1 MDKSVAGSRALLL
14 LAAALVPATA
24 LSQNPQ
30 TAETAPPADPAAS
43 AEAPAE
49 ASAEAASSEAAAAE
63 EEVIEEI
70 VDVDTIGEIVIVGRR
85 DRNLQQATNVV
96 LSVLSAEDIARTGD
110 GDVAGALSRVTG
122 LSVANNG
129 FVYVRGLGDRYSQ
142 ALLNG
147 SPLPSPEPLRR
158 AVPLDIFPT
167 DVISSSLV
175 QKSYSANLPGE
186 FGGGL
191 INLTTLAVPKAPFFK
206 VGAGVSGDTE
216 TSGQIG
222 YAHYGSQYDAL
233 GMDRGIRKIPS
244 AMAAFLASGEKLS
257 SGKVNDGN
265 IAKQFLNSRT
275 GVVQFNDKMPVN
287 GSVSVTGGTSQIVG
301 DGEVGFV
308 ATLGY
313 SNSWSTKDNTE
324 QTAAD
329 AALKI
334 IDKDYREVSTEN
346 RIVVNGL
353 VGVGYEFGEGNKVRW
368 TNLIVR
374 DTIKRTALA
383 EGTQSS
389 QKTGFDFIEQN
400 TGWYER
406 EVWSSQLSGG
416 LNFDPF
422 KIDARVAVA
431 NSRRDA
437 PFELGVGYSRS
448 NIAASPF
455 GAYFINRLDN
465 GQTGFADIAFA
476 DLTESLTSGGIDLSY
491 AFSPSFTVSAGFETS
506 KTERDS
512 ERREFLF
519 IAPSTF
525 ESAVGMLRPDLL
537 LGGAIIEYYNI
548 GLVEST
554 ESDPAFAAELKT
566 TGLYIQAQAE
576 IADGLEI
583 NAGIRQEKGEQSVR
597 PLQVFNTPSNSG
609 ASTALDN
616 SYELPA
622 LTVTWKFADE
632 MQARFNVSKTIARP
646 QFRELMFQAYYDPE
660 SNRAYIGNPLLVDS
674 EFLNAEARWEWYF
687 PPNQRVSV
695 SGFWKEIDKPIE
707 AFTSFSDNNPLTS
720 FVNAP
725 AATLYGVEFESQ
737 LYFDMDSFTDAEFFA
752 NRRAVVIANYTWSDS
767 KIEIQSGDTAALFG
781 TAIQPASNFFTDGVP
796 LTGQSQHLANLQLG
810 FEDSAS
816 LSQQTLLVSYA
827 SDRVTGR
834 GAAGLPD
841 VIESPGVS
849 VDFVARQGLEM
860 FGQELEFKFE
870 ARNLLRTEYAEF
882 QEREG
887 NRVFFNRHDLG
898 AKFSLSVSTS
908 F

>member
-1 MDKSVAGSRALLL
+1 MDMPVAGHRVPLALAVAMCSVAVRSVAVAGEGPEAS
-14 LAAALVPATA
+14 
-24 LSQNPQ
+24 
-30 TAETAPPADPAAS
+30 APPAATETPPPPVDAQAG
-43 AEAPAE
+43 
-49 ASAEAASSEAAAAE
+49 
-63 EEVIEEI
+63 EV
-70 VDVDTIGEIVIVGRR
+70 VDVDTIGEIVVVGRR

-96 LSVLSAEDIARTGD
+96 LSVLSAEDIARTGE

-191 INLTTLAVPKAPFFK
+191 INLTTLAVPKAPFLKFG
-206 VGAGVSGDTE
+206 VGMSGDTE

-222 YAHYGSQYDAL
+222 YSHYGSKYDAL
-233 GMDRGIRKIPS
+233 GMDRGIRKVPP

-257 SGKVNDGN
+257 SGKIKTGD
-265 IAKQFLNSRT
+265 IAKEFLNTRT

-287 GSVSVTGGTSQIVG
+287 ASASMTGGTSRIVG
-301 DGEVGFV
+301 DGELGLI
-308 ATLGY
+308 ATAGY
-313 SNSWSTKDNTE
+313 SNSWSTKDNIE

-334 IDKDYREVSTEN
+334 IDKNYREVSTEN

-353 VGVGYEFGEGNKVRW
+353 VGLGYEFGEGNRIRW

-374 DTIKRTALA
+374 DTLKRTALA

-416 LNFDPF
+416 LNFDPL
-422 KIDARVAVA
+422 KVDARIAVA
-431 NSRRDA
+431 NSRREA

-465 GQTGFADIAFA
+465 GQTGFAEIALSA
-476 DLTESLTSGGIDLSY
+476 LDESLVSGGIDLAY
-491 AFSPSFTVSAGFETS
+491 TLSPGFVLSAGLETS

-512 ERREFLF
+512 QRREFLF
-519 IAPSTF
+519 LAPSDF
-525 ESAVGMLRPDLL
+525 ETAVGMLRPDLL
-537 LGGAIIEYYNI
+537 LGGAVIDYYRI

-554 ESDPAFAAELKT
+554 ESDPAFAATLETRGAYL
-566 TGLYIQAQAE
+566 QAQVE
-576 IADGLEI
+576 IIEGLEI
-583 NAGIRQEKGEQSVR
+583 NIGVRREQAEERVR
-597 PLQVFNTPSNSG
+597 PVQVFKTPSNSG

-616 SYELPA
+616 SYVLPA
-622 LTVTWKFADE
+622 ATLTWKFADE
-632 MQARFNVSKTIARP
+632 MQARFNVSKTVARP

-660 SNRAYIGNPLLVDS
+660 SNRAFIGNPLLIDS

-687 PPNQRVSV
+687 PPNQRASV
-695 SGFWKEIDKPIE
+695 AGFWKKIDKPIE

-725 AATLYGVEFESQ
+725 SASLYGLELESQ
-737 LYFDMDSFTDAEFFA
+737 LYFDMDAFSDAQFLA
-752 NRRAVVIANYTWSDS
+752 NRRALVIGNYTWSDS
-767 KIEIQSGDTAALFG
+767 KIEIKAGDTASLFG
-781 TAIQPASNFFTDGVP
+781 TSVQPAQNFFADGLP
-796 LTGQSQHLANLQLG
+796 LTGQSQHLVNIQLG
-810 FEDSAS
+810 LEESAS
-816 LSQQTLLVSYA
+816 LSQQTLLISYA

-834 GAAGLPD
+834 GAGGLPD

-849 VDFVARQGLEM
+849 VDFVARQGLEL

-870 ARNLLRTEYAEF
+870 ARNLLRTNYEEF
-882 QEREG
+882 QERGG
-887 NRVFFNRHDLG
+887 NRVFFNRHHAG
-898 AKFSLSVSTS
+898 VKFSVSVSAS